1 MVNNRTLISVCIP
14 AYNRARH
21 LAPLLDSILAQDFQ
35 DFEIVICEDQ
45 SPQREQIAAVV
56 RTYQARYP
64 KLIRYI
70 ENPSNLGYD
79 GNIRNLVESATG
91 TFCFFMGNDDI
102 MCEGAMKTVAGVID
116 RHPNVGVVVKS
127 YAWFNET
134 ADKID
139 QEVRYFTEETDLGS
153 GPAAIR
159 FAFRRSGVISGYIV
173 HRDGAHEAAT
183 DKFDGTLYYQMHLTA
198 RVLLTR
204 SAVCTPQVLVLCR
217 NGEPPDFGASA
228 REQGKYVPGQYT
240 PQARINMIAGAMS
253 IVRELQRTHGVDVV
267 ENVTRDYANYF
278 YPYIKDQLTLPPK
291 EYWRLY
297 RQFCRMGFAKYP
309 LFHAHFI
316 VGYLLG
322 ERRLDGIT
330 RMIRRRLGRSPR
342 L

>member
-1 MVNNRTLISVCIP
+1 MVSNRKLLSICIP
-14 AYNRARH
+14 AYNRVRH
-21 LAPLLDSILAQDFQ
+21 LAPLLDSILAQDFR
-35 DFEIVICEDQ
+35 DFEVVICEDQ

-64 KLIRYI
+64 LLIRYF
-70 ENPSNLGYD
+70 ENSTNLGYD
-79 GNIRNLVESATG
+79 ANIRNLVEKATG
-91 TFCFFMGNDDI
+91 AFCFFMGNDDI
-102 MCEGAMKTVAGVID
+102 MCEGAMKGVAGLID
-116 RHPNVGVVVKS
+116 RHPNVGLIVKS

-134 ADKID
+134 PDKVD

-183 DKFDGTLYYQMHLTA
+183 DKFA

-217 NGEPPDFGASA
+217 NGEPPEFGASA

-253 IVRELQRTHGVDVV
+253 IIGELRQTHGVDVV
-267 ENVTRDYANYF
+267 EEVTRDYANYF
-278 YPYIKDQLTLPPK
+278 YPYIKDQLTLPVK
-291 EYWRLY
+291 EYWKLY
-297 RQFCRMGFAKYP
+297 RQFGRMGFGKYP
-309 LFHAHFI
+309 LFHVHFI

-322 ERRLDGIT
+322 ERRLNGIT
-330 RMIRRRLGRSPR
+330 RMIRKRLGRSPR